1 MPYMEIS
8 VKRIMERMKEIE
20 ARKEHSNAAATYKD
34 VPALQEI
41 DKIVKE
47 EMALEPPCDCD
58 TLIDSIFA
66 VRYLG
71 TAYESMWRIAY
82 ANQYYKWL
90 FEIHHDLYRRFGKKD
105 KELADDY
112 YVALRA
118 RNYYGKDGCSDLIEL
133 AKELLPEKKR
143 LDIEKQ
149 ILEDFHPLKHDP
161 VELSDKYLAVIDE
174 VERRMDIPEN
184 KNVHPFVRNERF
196 KALLQQYGIE
206 WEPMTSLNPGW
217 HFD

>member
-1 MPYMEIS
+1 MAYTEVS
-8 VKRIMERMKEIE
+8 VKRILELIKEIE
-20 ARKEHSNAAATYKD
+20 ARKEHPNAATTYKD
-34 VPALQEI
+34 VPALSEI

-47 EMALEPPCDCD
+47 QMALEQPCDCE

-66 VRYLG
+66 ARYLG
-71 TAYESMWRIAY
+71 NAYESMWRIAY
-82 ANQYYKWL
+82 ANKYYKQL
-90 FEIHHDLYRRFGKKD
+90 FDIHLDLYRRFGEKD

-112 YVALRA
+112 YTALRA
-118 RNYYGKDGCSDLIEL
+118 RNYYGKDECSDLIEI

-161 VELSDKYLAVIDE
+161 VELSDKYLDVIDE
-174 VERRMDIPEN
+174 VDRRMDIPEN

-196 KALLQQYGIE
+196 RALLQQYGIE